1 MTEAVDTAV
10 EVTFEPKVEQ
20 QEAEP
25 AKAVPTES
33 EQTKSEADT
42 PSEQKA
48 EDKTFTQQELDE
60 IVQKRI
66 AKLERKLE
74 KQRIETET
82 RAKVLAEVNQP
93 KEEVQGKPTPDQF
106 QDYETYLEAL
116 ADYKADQKFAELT
129 QKQKDAERQSKYQSE
144 VERQNERKADMIQT
158 GERKYDDFEEVVGSA
173 KAEISEPAF
182 LAILEAE
189 NSADIVYHLAKN
201 PAEAERI
208 AALSPYA
215 QAKEI
220 GKLEDKLTN
229 KPTKLSNAP
238 PPTTP
243 VKGANSIV
251 KSIEDMS
258 IAEYEKDA
266 IARGARWV
274 R

>member
-1 MTEAVDTAV
+1 MTEAVETAV

-25 AKAVPTES
+25 AKAVQTES
-33 EQTKSEADT
+33 EPTKPEADT

-93 KEEVQGKPTPDQF
+93 KEEVKGKPTPDQF
-106 QDYETYLEAL
+106 ETYEQFLEAL
-116 ADYKADQKFAELT
+116 ADHKAEEKFAALT
-129 QKQKDAERQSKYQSE
+129 QKQREAERQSKYQSE

-220 GKLEDKLTN
+220 GKLEDKLSS

-238 PPTTP
+238 SPINPA
-243 VKGANSIV
+243 KGASSIV
-251 KSIEDMS
+251 KSVEDMS
-258 IAEYEKDA
+258 LAEYEQDFMK
-266 IARGARWV
+266 RRYGR
-274 R
+274 